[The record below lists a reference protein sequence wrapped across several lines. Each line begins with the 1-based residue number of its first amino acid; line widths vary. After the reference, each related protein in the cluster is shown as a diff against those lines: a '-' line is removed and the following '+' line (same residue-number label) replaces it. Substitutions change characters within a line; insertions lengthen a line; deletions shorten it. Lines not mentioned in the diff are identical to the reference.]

1 MPIVSISL
9 TQEILKEID
18 NLQKSMGFSGRS
30 DAIRAGIR
38 SFVAEEKQNQNLSGS
53 INAILLV
60 VHNDEYD
67 DQVNGI
73 KHIFEDL
80 ITTHMHSKIEGEK
93 CMELF
98 MLKGDADSVS
108 TITRDFQKNRRM
120 ETVKLV
126 TL

>member
-9 TQEILKEID
+9 TEEILKEID

-67 DQVNGI
+67 GIVTGI
-73 KHIFEDL
+73 KHEYEDL
-80 ITTHMHSKIEGEK
+80 ITTHLHSKIEGDK

-98 MLKGDADSVS
+98 MMQGNAEKVANITKEFQINKKMD
-108 TITRDFQKNRRM
+108 TI
-120 ETVKLV
+120 KLV
-126 TL
+126 AL